1 MDAVKIDAIE
11 RYRAVN
17 DAAATP
23 EFRLPAHAFRMP
35 FERSRELSVSKPES
49 KTRNPEKGYV
59 ALLGWSLNAIEAVDR
74 FDRRYLV
81 VAPDWAEDYCK
92 EHGIPYVPWNF
103 ERLNDRSM
111 EIAETLKAKGVDVAI
126 PLFEETVEWAG
137 AINSVLLDNPRL
149 FGQSL
154 LLRDKAL
161 MKRRAQLGGIR
172 VGIFEEAHER
182 DDVIRFLKRV
192 NQTLL
197 KLDGDP
203 NDPIHLKA
211 FDKAGS
217 LGHRV
222 IRTPDEV
229 DTIPDEEFPV
239 LMESHL
245 DGWEFAV
252 EAWIHNGK
260 IRFLNISEYVTL
272 GYSVFVPATPEL
284 EKYRPEI
291 TRQIEKLI
299 KTFDIEFGF
308 VHPEYFVT
316 SDGEM
321 YFGEVA
327 YRPPGF
333 KVFELLERAYGF
345 NAYQGLV
352 LAFDP
357 KTTEEE
363 IEDFFPKE
371 VVDAKG
377 HAGCFGVY
385 PRRRVVSQLCMPEE
399 TEDHIYFE
407 SHELTAPLEETVTK
421 RTAFGTH
428 WGLLHFFGD
437 DPYEMRDLLKKQE
450 ELDFYV

>member
-1 MDAVKIDAIE
+1 M
-11 RYRAVN
+11 N
-17 DAAATP
+17 T
-23 EFRLPAHAFRMP
+23 
-35 FERSRELSVSKPES
+35 
-49 KTRNPEKGYV
+49 NPDKGYV
-59 ALLGWSLNAIEAVDR
+59 ALLGWSLNAVEAAAQ
-74 FDRRYLV
+74 FDRRYVV

-92 EHGIPYVPWNF
+92 EHDIPYLAWNF

-111 EIAETLKAKGVDVAI
+111 EIAEQLRDMGVDVAI

-137 AINSVLLDNPRL
+137 AINSVLMDNPRL
-149 FGQSL
+149 LGQSML
-154 LLRDKAL
+154 MRDKSL

-172 VGIFEEAHER
+172 VGIFEEAHDRE
-182 DDVIRFLKRV
+182 DVIRFLRRV

-197 KLDGDP
+197 KLDGDL
-203 NDPIHLKA
+203 NDPIHFKA
-211 FDKAGS
+211 FDKAGC

-222 IRTPDEV
+222 IRMPDDV
-229 DTIPDEEFPV
+229 DAIPEEEFPA

-252 EAWIHNGK
+252 EAWVHNGK

-272 GYSVFVPATPEL
+272 GYSVHVPASPEL
-284 EKYRPEI
+284 ERYREQI
-291 TRQIEKLI
+291 TRQVEKLV

-308 VHPEYFVT
+308 IHPEYFVT
-316 SDGEM
+316 SDDEM

-333 KVFELLERAYGF
+333 KVFELLERVYGF
-345 NAYQGLV
+345 NAYQALI
-352 LAFDP
+352 LCFDP

-363 IEDFFPKE
+363 VAAFFPRE
-371 VVDAKG
+371 VVDASG
-377 HAGCFGVY
+377 YAGCFGVY
-385 PRRRVVSQLCMPEE
+385 PRRRVVSTLEIPAE
-399 TEDHIYFE
+399 TEDHPFFE

-428 WGLLHFFGD
+428 WGLVYFVGD
-437 DPYEMRDLLKKQE
+437 DAKEMHRLLKRQE

>member
-1 MDAVKIDAIE
+1 MKKDP
-11 RYRAVN
+11 
-17 DAAATP
+17 T
-23 EFRLPAHAFRMP
+23 
-35 FERSRELSVSKPES
+35 
-49 KTRNPEKGYV
+49 KGYV
-59 ALLGWSLNAIEAVDR
+59 ALLGWSLAAVEAAED
-74 FDRRYLV
+74 FDRRYVV
-81 VAPDWAEDYCK
+81 VAPDWAEEYCGK
-92 EHGIPYVPWNF
+92 HDIPYIPWNF
-103 ERLNDRSM
+103 ERLNDRSV
-111 EIAETLKAKGVDVAI
+111 EIAQLLQEKGVDVAI

-137 AINSVLLDNPRL
+137 AINSVLMDNPRL
-149 FGQSL
+149 FGQSIL
-154 LLRDKAL
+154 FRDKAL

-172 VGIFEEAHER
+172 VGIFEEAHEK

-211 FDKAGS
+211 FDKAGC

-252 EAWIHNGK
+252 EAWVHDGK

-284 EKYRPEI
+284 ESWRAQI

-299 KTFDIEFGF
+299 KTFDIRFGF
-308 VHPEYFVT
+308 IHPEYFVT

-333 KVFELLERAYGF
+333 KVFELMERVYGF
-345 NAYQGLV
+345 NAYQALI
-352 LAFDP
+352 LTFDP
-357 KTTEEE
+357 KATDEEVAG
-363 IEDFFPKE
+363 FFPKE
-371 VVDAKG
+371 VVDAKCY
-377 HAGCFGVY
+377 AGCFGVY
-385 PRRRVVSQLCMPEE
+385 PRRRVVSTLEIPEE
-399 TEDHIYFE
+399 TEQHEYFE
-407 SHELTAPLEETVTK
+407 SHELTPPLEETVTK

-428 WGLLHFFGD
+428 WGLVYFKGD
-437 DPYEMRDLLKKQE
+437 DPYRLRDLLKHQE

>member
-1 MDAVKIDAIE
+1 MDYD
-11 RYRAVN
+11 
-17 DAAATP
+17 
-23 EFRLPAHAFRMP
+23 
-35 FERSRELSVSKPES
+35 
-49 KTRNPEKGYV
+49 PEKGYV
-59 ALLGWSLNAIEAVDR
+59 ALLGWSLNAVEAAAK
-74 FDRRYLV
+74 FNRRYVV
-81 VAPDWAEDYCK
+81 VAPDWAEDYCN
-92 EHGIPYVPWNF
+92 EHNIPYLPWNF

-111 EIAETLKAKGVDVAI
+111 EIAERLRDMGVNVAI

-149 FGQSL
+149 LGQSML
-154 LLRDKAL
+154 MRDKSL

-172 VGIFEEAHER
+172 VGIFEEAHDRE
-182 DDVIRFLKRV
+182 DVIRFLRRV

-203 NDPIHLKA
+203 NDPIHFKA
-211 FDKAGS
+211 FDKAGC

-222 IRTPDEV
+222 IRTPDDV
-229 DTIPDEEFPV
+229 DAIPDDEFPA

-252 EAWIHNGK
+252 EAWVHNGK

-272 GYSVFVPATPEL
+272 GYSVYVPASPEL
-284 EKYRPEI
+284 ETYRE
-291 TRQIEKLI
+291 QIKREVEKLI

-308 VHPEYFVT
+308 IHPEYFVT

-333 KVFELLERAYGF
+333 KVFELLERVYGF
-345 NAYQGLV
+345 NAYQALI

-357 KTTEEE
+357 KTTDEE
-363 IEDFFPKE
+363 IEAFFPRE
-371 VVDAKG
+371 VVDARA

-385 PRRRVVSQLCMPEE
+385 PRLRVVSRLEIPEE
-399 TEDHIYFE
+399 TENHDYFE

-428 WGLLHFFGD
+428 WGLVYFVGD
-437 DPYEMRDLLKKQE
+437 DPKEMHRLLKRQE
-450 ELDFYV
+450 ELDYYV

>member
-1 MDAVKIDAIE
+1 MTAK
-11 RYRAVN
+11 
-17 DAAATP
+17 
-23 EFRLPAHAFRMP
+23 
-35 FERSRELSVSKPES
+35 
-49 KTRNPEKGYV
+49 NPEKGYV
-59 ALLGWSLNAIEAVDR
+59 ALLGWSLNAIEAVEK
-74 FDRRYLV
+74 FDRRYV
-81 VAPDWAEDYCK
+81 IVAPEWARDFAE
-92 EHGIPYVPWNF
+92 EHDIPFISWDF
-103 ERLNDRSM
+103 DRLNDRSV
-111 EIAETLKAKGVDVAI
+111 EIAHLLQDKGVDVAI

-137 AINSVLLDNPRL
+137 AINAVLMNSPRL
-149 FGQSL
+149 YGQSIL
-154 LLRDKAL
+154 FRDKAL

-172 VGIFEEAHER
+172 VGIFEEAYDR
-182 DDVIRFLKRV
+182 GDVIRFLKRV

-211 FDKAGS
+211 FDKAGC

-229 DTIPDEEFPV
+229 DTIPDDEFPM

-252 EAWIHNGK
+252 EAWIHKGK
-260 IRFLNISEYVTL
+260 ICFLNISEYVTL

-284 EKYRPEI
+284 ESWRTAI
-291 TRQIEKLI
+291 TREIEKLI
-299 KTFDIEFGF
+299 KTFEIENGF
-308 VHPEYFVT
+308 IHPEYFVT
-316 SDGEM
+316 SDGTM

-345 NAYQGLV
+345 NAYHGLV

-363 IEDFFPKE
+363 IEAFFPRE

-377 HAGCFGVY
+377 YAGCFGVY
-385 PRRRVVSQLCMPEE
+385 PRRRVVSRLEIPEE
-399 TEDHIYFE
+399 TEQHEYFE
-407 SHELTAPLEETVTK
+407 YHELTPPQEETVTK

-428 WGLLHFFGD
+428 WGLVFFFGD
-437 DPYEMRDLLKKQE
+437 DPYRMRDLLKHQE
-450 ELDFYV
+450 ELDYYV

>member
-1 MDAVKIDAIE
+1 MSDQQ
-11 RYRAVN
+11 
-17 DAAATP
+17 AAN
-23 EFRLPAHAFRMP
+23 FNL
-35 FERSRELSVSKPES
+35 
-49 KTRNPEKGYV
+49 EKGYV
-59 ALLGWSLNAIEAVDR
+59 ALLGWSLSAVEAAAS
-74 FDRRYLV
+74 FDRRYVV
-81 VAPDWAEDYCK
+81 VAPDWAEAYCT
-92 EHGIPYVPWNF
+92 ENNIPYIPWNF
-103 ERLNDRSM
+103 ERLNDRSL
-111 EIAETLKAKGVDVAI
+111 EIAQTLKARNVNVAI

-172 VGIFEEAHER
+172 VGIFEEAHDKE
-182 DDVIRFLKRV
+182 DVVRFLKRV

-211 FDKAGS
+211 FDKAGC

-229 DTIPDEEFPV
+229 DSIPDDEFPV

-260 IRFLNISEYVTL
+260 IKFLNISEYVTL
-272 GYSVFVPATPEL
+272 GYSVFVPATPKL
-284 EKYRPEI
+284 ERYRPKIVE
-291 TRQIEKLI
+291 QIEKLI
-299 KTFDIEFGF
+299 KTFDIDFGF

-345 NAYQGLV
+345 NAYQGLI
-352 LAFDP
+352 LSFDP
-357 KTTEEE
+357 KTTAQE
-363 IEDFFPKE
+363 IDDFFPTE

-385 PRRRVVSQLCMPEE
+385 PRRRVVSQLEIPEE
-399 TEDHIYFE
+399 TESHAYFDF
-407 SHELTAPLEETVTK
+407 HELTAPLEETVTK

-428 WGLLHFFGD
+428 WGLIYFFGD
-437 DPYEMRDLLKKQE
+437 NPETMRDLLKHQE
-450 ELDFYV
+450 SLDFYK

>member
-1 MDAVKIDAIE
+1 MNKDP
-11 RYRAVN
+11 N
-17 DAAATP
+17 
-23 EFRLPAHAFRMP
+23 
-35 FERSRELSVSKPES
+35 
-49 KTRNPEKGYV
+49 KGYV
-59 ALLGWSLNAIEAVDR
+59 ALLGWSLAAVEAAED
-74 FDRRYLV
+74 FDRRYVV
-81 VAPDWAEDYCK
+81 VAPDWAEEYCK
-92 EHGIPYVPWNF
+92 KHDIPYIPWNF
-103 ERLNDRSM
+103 ERLNDRSV
-111 EIAETLKAKGVDVAI
+111 EIAQLLQEKGVDVAI

-137 AINSVLLDNPRL
+137 AINAVLMDNPRL
-149 FGQSL
+149 FGQSIL
-154 LLRDKAL
+154 FRDKAL

-172 VGIFEEAHER
+172 VGIFEEAHEKE
-182 DDVIRFLKRV
+182 DVIRFLKRV

-211 FDKAGS
+211 FDKAGC

-229 DTIPDEEFPV
+229 DTIPEEEFPV

-252 EAWIHNGK
+252 EAWVHDGK
-260 IRFLNISEYVTL
+260 VCFLNISEYVTL

-284 EKYRPEI
+284 EAYREQI
-291 TRQIEKLI
+291 TQQINKLI
-299 KTFDIEFGF
+299 RTFDIQFGF
-308 VHPEYFVT
+308 IHPEYFVT

-333 KVFELLERAYGF
+333 KVFELLERVYGF
-345 NAYQGLV
+345 NAYQGMILT
-352 LAFDP
+352 FDP
-357 KTTEEE
+357 KATADEVKA
-363 IEDFFPKE
+363 FFPRE
-371 VVDAKG
+371 VVDAKC

-385 PRRRVVSQLCMPEE
+385 PRRRVVSKLEIPEE
-399 TEDHIYFE
+399 TEQHEYFE
-407 SHELTAPLEETVTK
+407 SHELTAPMEETVTK

-428 WGLLHFFGD
+428 WGLVYFKGD
-437 DPYEMRDLLKKQE
+437 DPYRLRDLLKHQE

>member
-1 MDAVKIDAIE
+1 
-11 RYRAVN
+11 
-17 DAAATP
+17 
-23 EFRLPAHAFRMP
+23 
-35 FERSRELSVSKPES
+35 
-49 KTRNPEKGYV
+49 
-59 ALLGWSLNAIEAVDR
+59 
-74 FDRRYLV
+74 
-81 VAPDWAEDYCK
+81 
-92 EHGIPYVPWNF
+92 
-103 ERLNDRSM
+103 M
-111 EIAETLKAKGVDVAI
+111 EIAETLKDRGVDVAI

-137 AINSVLLDNPRL
+137 AINSVLMDNPRL
-149 FGQSL
+149 LGQAM
-154 LLRDKAL
+154 LLRDKSL

-172 VGIFEEAHER
+172 VGIFEEAHDR

-203 NDPIHLKA
+203 NDPIHFKA
-211 FDKAGS
+211 FDKAGC

-222 IRTPDEV
+222 IRTPD
-229 DTIPDEEFPV
+229 DIDSIPDEEFPA

-252 EAWIHNGK
+252 EAWVHNGK

-272 GYSVFVPATPEL
+272 GYSVFVPASPEL
-284 EKYRPEI
+284 ERYREQI
-291 TRQIEKLI
+291 TRQVEKLI
-299 KTFDIEFGF
+299 KTFDIDFGF

-333 KVFELLERAYGF
+333 KVFELLERTYGF

-363 IEDFFPKE
+363 LEAFFPRE

-385 PRRRVVSQLCMPEE
+385 PRRRVVSTLAMPEE
-399 TEDHIYFE
+399 TEDHEYFE

-428 WGLLHFFGD
+428 WGLVYFFGE
-437 DPYEMRDLLKKQE
+437 DPYEMRRLLKRQE

>member
-1 MDAVKIDAIE
+1 MTTE
-11 RYRAVN
+11 RLRDHKSN
-17 DAAATP
+17 
-23 EFRLPAHAFRMP
+23 RN
-35 FERSRELSVSKPES
+35 K
-49 KTRNPEKGYV
+49 NPEKGFV
-59 ALLGWSLNAIEAVDR
+59 AILGWSLNAMDAIDR
-74 FDRRYLV
+74 FDRPYV
-81 VAPDWAEDYCK
+81 IVAPYWAEDFAR
-92 EHGIPYVPWNF
+92 ENDIPFIPWNF

-111 EIAETLKAKGVDVAI
+111 EIAQTLKDEGVNVAI
-126 PLFEETVEWAG
+126 PLYEETVEWAG
-137 AINSVLLDNPRL
+137 AINSVLLDQPRL
-149 FGQSL
+149 YGQAL
-154 LLRDKAL
+154 LFRDKAL

-172 VGIFEEAHER
+172 VGIFEEAHDR

-197 KLDGDP
+197 KLEGDP
-203 NDPIHLKA
+203 NDPIHMKA
-211 FDKAGS
+211 FDKAGC

-222 IRTPDEV
+222 IRTPEDV
-229 DTIPDEEFPV
+229 ANIPDQEFPA
-239 LMESHL
+239 LLESHL

-284 EKYRPEI
+284 ESWREAI
-291 TRQIEKLI
+291 TKQIEKLI
-299 KTFDIEFGF
+299 KTFDIDFGF
-308 VHPEYFVT
+308 IHPEYFVT

-333 KVFELLERAYGF
+333 NAFELMERAYGF
-345 NAYQGLV
+345 NAYQGMV

-363 IEDFFPKE
+363 IEAFFPVPVE
-371 VVDAKG
+371 GAKG
-377 HAGCFGVY
+377 YAGCFGVY
-385 PRRRVVSQLCMPEE
+385 PRRRVISELRIPEE
-399 TEDHIYFE
+399 TEQHPYFDF
-407 SHELTAPLEETVTK
+407 HELQEPVEHKVTK

-428 WGLLHFFGD
+428 WGLVYFFGD
-437 DPYEMRDLLKKQE
+437 DPHKMRDLLKHQE

>member
-1 MDAVKIDAIE
+1 MTAK
-11 RYRAVN
+11 
-17 DAAATP
+17 
-23 EFRLPAHAFRMP
+23 
-35 FERSRELSVSKPES
+35 
-49 KTRNPEKGYV
+49 NPEKGYV
-59 ALLGWSLNAIEAVDR
+59 ALLGWSLNAIEAVEK
-74 FDRRYLV
+74 FDRRYV
-81 VAPDWAEDYCK
+81 IVAPEWARDFAE
-92 EHGIPYVPWNF
+92 EHDIPFISWDF
-103 ERLNDRSM
+103 DRLNDRSV
-111 EIAETLKAKGVDVAI
+111 EIAHLLQDKGVDVAI

-137 AINSVLLDNPRL
+137 AINAVLMNSPRL
-149 FGQSL
+149 YGQSIL
-154 LLRDKAL
+154 FRDKAL

-172 VGIFEEAHER
+172 VGIFEEAYDR
-182 DDVIRFLKRV
+182 GDVIRFLKRV

-197 KLDGDP
+197 HLDGDP

-211 FDKAGS
+211 FDKAGC

-229 DTIPDEEFPV
+229 DTIPDDEFPM

-252 EAWIHNGK
+252 EAWIHKGK
-260 IRFLNISEYVTL
+260 ICFLNISEYVTL

-284 EKYRPEI
+284 ESWRSEI
-291 TRQIEKLI
+291 TREIEKLI
-299 KTFDIEFGF
+299 KTFEIENGF
-308 VHPEYFVT
+308 IHPEYFVT
-316 SDGEM
+316 SDGTM

-345 NAYQGLV
+345 NAYHGLV
-352 LAFDP
+352 LVFDP

-363 IEDFFPKE
+363 IEAFFPRE

-385 PRRRVVSQLCMPEE
+385 PRLRVVSSLEIPQE
-399 TEDHIYFE
+399 TEQHEYFE
-407 SHELTAPLEETVTK
+407 YHELTPPQEETVTK

-428 WGLLHFFGD
+428 WGLVFFFGD
-437 DPYEMRDLLKKQE
+437 DPYRMRDLLKHQE
-450 ELDFYV
+450 ELDYYV

>member
-1 MDAVKIDAIE
+1 M
-11 RYRAVN
+11 
-17 DAAATP
+17 
-23 EFRLPAHAFRMP
+23 
-35 FERSRELSVSKPES
+35 SKKDP
-49 KTRNPEKGYV
+49 NKGYV
-59 ALLGWSLNAIEAVDR
+59 ALLGWSISAIDALDR
-74 FDRRYLV
+74 FDRRYIV
-81 VAPDWAEDYCK
+81 VAPEWAEDYAR
-92 EHGIPYVPWNF
+92 EHNIPFIAWDF
-103 ERLNDRSM
+103 ERLNDRSL
-111 EIAETLKAKGVDVAI
+111 EIAERLRDEGVDVAI
-126 PLFEETVEWAG
+126 PLYEETVEWAG
-137 AINSVLLDNPRL
+137 AVNAVVMGNPRL
-149 FGQSL
+149 HGQAVL
-154 LLRDKAL
+154 FRDKAL

-172 VGIFEEAHER
+172 VGIFEEAHAR
-182 DDVIRFLKRV
+182 GDVIRFLKRV

-203 NDPIHLKA
+203 DDPIHLKA
-211 FDKAGS
+211 FDKAGC

-222 IRTPDEV
+222 IKTPEEV
-229 DTIPDEEFPV
+229 DLIPEDEFPL

-284 EKYRPEI
+284 ESWRDLI
-291 TRQIEKLI
+291 TKEIEKLI
-299 KTFDIEFGF
+299 KTFDIQFGF
-308 VHPEYFVT
+308 IHPEYFVT
-316 SDGEM
+316 SDGTM

-345 NAYQGLV
+345 NAYQGMV

-363 IEDFFPKE
+363 IEAFFPKE
-371 VVDAKG
+371 VEGAKG

-385 PRRRVVSQLCMPEE
+385 PRRRVVSRLEIPEE
-399 TEDHIYFE
+399 TENHEYFE
-407 SHELTAPLEETVTK
+407 FHELTAPQEETVTK

-428 WGLLHFFGD
+428 WGLVYFFGD
-437 DPYEMRDLLKKQE
+437 DPHRLRDLLKHQE

>member
-1 MDAVKIDAIE
+1 MTDTKT
-11 RYRAVN
+11 
-17 DAAATP
+17 ATDTQSAP
-23 EFRLPAHAFRMP
+23 KSED
-35 FERSRELSVSKPES
+35 
-49 KTRNPEKGYV
+49 KGYV
-59 ALLGWSLNAIEAVDR
+59 ALLGWCLNAIDAADR
-74 FDRRYLV
+74 FDRRYVV
-81 VAPDWAEDYCK
+81 VAPEWAESYAK
-92 EHGIPYVPWNF
+92 EHGIPFIPWNF
-103 ERLNDRSM
+103 ERLNERSL
-111 EIAETLKAKGVDVAI
+111 EIAETLKGEGVDVAI
-126 PLFEETVEWAG
+126 PLYEETVEWAG
-137 AINSVLLDNPRL
+137 AINSVLMDDPHLY
-149 FGQSL
+149 GQSIL
-154 LLRDKAL
+154 FRDKAL

-172 VGIFEEAHER
+172 VGIFEEAHDR
-182 DDVIRFLKRV
+182 SDVIRFLVRV

-211 FDKAGS
+211 FDKAGC

-222 IRTPDEV
+222 IRTPEEV
-229 DTIPDEEFPV
+229 DNIPEEEFPL

-284 EKYRPEI
+284 ESWRPQI
-291 TRQIEKLI
+291 TEQIEKLI
-299 KTFDIEFGF
+299 KAFDIKFGLI
-308 VHPEYFVT
+308 HPEYFVT
-316 SDGEM
+316 SDGTM

-345 NAYQGLV
+345 NAYQATI

-357 KTTEEE
+357 HTTDEE
-363 IEDFFPKE
+363 IEAFFPRE
-371 VVDAKG
+371 VEDATG
-377 HAGCFGVY
+377 YAGCFGVY
-385 PRRRVVSQLCMPEE
+385 PRRRVVSQLKIPDE
-399 TEDHIYFE
+399 TEQHPYFE
-407 SHELTAPLEETVTK
+407 YHDLSEPMDQKVMK

-428 WGLLHFFGD
+428 WGLLYFFGD
-437 DPYEMRDLLKKQE
+437 NPHAVRDLLKHQE

>member
-1 MDAVKIDAIE
+1 MTKDP
-11 RYRAVN
+11 N
-17 DAAATP
+17 
-23 EFRLPAHAFRMP
+23 
-35 FERSRELSVSKPES
+35 
-49 KTRNPEKGYV
+49 KGYI
-59 ALLGWSLNAIEAVDR
+59 ALLGWSLNAVEAAET
-74 FDRRYLV
+74 FDRRYIV
-81 VAPDWAEDYCK
+81 VAPDWAEEYCQQ
-92 EHGIPYVPWNF
+92 HNIPYLSWNF

-111 EIAETLKAKGVDVAI
+111 EIAETLKEKGVDVAI

-149 FGQSL
+149 YGQSL

-172 VGIFEEAHER
+172 VGIFEEAHDKE
-182 DDVIRFLKRV
+182 DVVRFLKRV

-211 FDKAGS
+211 FDKAGC

-260 IRFLNISEYVTL
+260 IVFLNVSEYVTL
-272 GYSVFVPATPEL
+272 GYSVFVPASPEL
-284 EKYRPEI
+284 EKYRAQI
-291 TRQIEKLI
+291 HAQIEKLI
-299 KTFDIEFGF
+299 KAFDIEFGLI
-308 VHPEYFVT
+308 HPEYFVT

-333 KVFELLERAYGF
+333 KVFELLERVYGF
-345 NAYQGLV
+345 NAYQASMLV
-352 LAFDP
+352 FDP
-357 KTTEEE
+357 NSTEEE
-363 IEDFFPKE
+363 VKAFFPKE
-371 VVDAKG
+371 VVDADG
-377 HAGCFGVY
+377 FAGCFGVY
-385 PRRRVVSQLCMPEE
+385 PRRRVVSELRIPEE
-399 TEDHIYFE
+399 VEDHPYFE
-407 SHELTAPLEETVTK
+407 SHELTPPAEETVTK

-428 WGLLHFFGD
+428 WGLVYFRGEDAHTL
-437 DPYEMRDLLKKQE
+437 RDTLKAQE
-450 ELDFYV
+450 DLDYYI

>member
-1 MDAVKIDAIE
+1 MDYDP
-11 RYRAVN
+11 
-17 DAAATP
+17 D
-23 EFRLPAHAFRMP
+23 
-35 FERSRELSVSKPES
+35 
-49 KTRNPEKGYV
+49 KGYI
-59 ALLGWSLNAIEAVDR
+59 ALLGWSLNAIEAAAK
-74 FDRRYLV
+74 FDRRYVV
-81 VAPDWAEDYCK
+81 VAPDWAEEYCS
-92 EHGIPYVPWNF
+92 EHDIPYVAWNF

-111 EIAETLKAKGVDVAI
+111 EIAEQLKEMGVDVAI

-137 AINSVLLDNPRL
+137 AINSVLMNNPRL
-149 FGQSL
+149 LGQSML
-154 LLRDKAL
+154 MRDKSL

-172 VGIFEEAHER
+172 VGIFEEAHDKE
-182 DDVIRFLKRV
+182 DVIRFLRRV

-203 NDPIHLKA
+203 NDPIHFKA
-211 FDKAGS
+211 FDKAGC

-222 IRTPDEV
+222 IRTPDDV
-229 DTIPDEEFPV
+229 DTIPEEEFPA

-260 IRFLNISEYVTL
+260 VRFLNISEYVTL
-272 GYSVFVPATPEL
+272 GYSVYVPASPEL
-284 EKYRPEI
+284 EAYREQI
-291 TRQIEKLI
+291 TRQVEKLI
-299 KTFDIEFGF
+299 RTFDIEFGF
-308 VHPEYFVT
+308 IHPEYFVT

-345 NAYQGLV
+345 NAYQGLI

-357 KTTEEE
+357 KTTDEE
-363 IEDFFPKE
+363 IEAFFPRE
-371 VVDAKG
+371 VVDAKT

-385 PRRRVVSQLCMPEE
+385 PRRRVVSKLEIPEE
-399 TEDHIYFE
+399 TENHPYFE
-407 SHELTAPLEETVTK
+407 SHELTPPIEETVTK

-428 WGLLHFFGD
+428 WGLVYFVGD
-437 DPYEMRDLLKKQE
+437 EAKEMHQLLKRQE